1 MIFASIGRE
10 GVMSVLKTLDGVNAD
25 WRTFLNFSD
34 NDIVVRR
41 DAPSVP
47 RRQIESLSGII
58 EAQIIPRLLL
68 AHNQVR
74 KARPVDEPI
83 NFEDVVEFVRLIV
96 AHDHT
101 IALEYVDA
109 LRARGTSLESIFV
122 NLFTPAARY
131 LGELWCADTCDFA
144 EVTIATSRMQQ
155 LLQKL
160 SQDFIEEGPLKVTKR
175 RALLVALPGDQHTF
189 GLAMLRAFFR
199 KDGWDVVDG
208 GKTCEGVLAKTRVKK
223 LNLVGISVSCDT
235 SIEDLEQFVK
245 SIRAASPNKALRIAV
260 GGRFFLDNPHA
271 VSQVGADMTAV
282 DGRRVTAQFSGLL
295 GAASMR

>member
-1 MIFASIGRE
+1 
-10 GVMSVLKTLDGVNAD
+10 MSVLKTLDGVNAD

-34 NDIVVRR
+34 NDIVVTRTS
-41 DAPSVP
+41 PSVP
-47 RRQIESLSGII
+47 RKQRESLAGII
-58 EAQIIPRLLL
+58 ETQIIPRLLL
-68 AHNQVR
+68 VHNPVRKDR

-83 NFEDVVEFVRLIV
+83 NLEDVVEFVRLIG

-101 IALEYVDA
+101 IALEFVDA
-109 LRARGTSLESIFV
+109 LRARGTNLESIFV

-131 LGELWCADTCDFA
+131 LGELWCADSCDFA

-160 SQDFIEEGPLKVTKR
+160 SQDFVEEGAVRATKR

-208 GKTCEGVLAKTRVKK
+208 GKTYEDVLAKARAKK
-223 LNLVGISVSCDT
+223 LDLFGISVSCDT
-235 SIEDLEQFVK
+235 SIDDLREFVR
-245 SIRAASPNKALRIAV
+245 SIRAASPNKALRVAV

-282 DGRRVTAQFSGLL
+282 DGRRVTAQFSSLL